1 MTTTRRNMLEQLA
14 VRILSAGCSHP
25 TRVAVDGIDAAGK
38 TTLANELGA
47 VLEERGLPVIRASI
61 DGFHQPRSVRYQ
73 RGPDS
78 PEGYYFDSFNYSA
91 VGYALLDPLGPH
103 GSRRYRRAVFD
114 FRADT
119 ALDTPED
126 EAPPNALLLFDG
138 VFLLR
143 PELDTRWD
151 YRIFVNVPFDV
162 AVRRAM
168 QRDQA
173 LFGTANDVRERYL
186 RRYVPGQ
193 QLYFD
198 AVRPQEHAQAI
209 VRNTDPAHPTLTVLP

>member
-1 MTTTRRNMLEQLA
+1 M
-14 VRILSAGCSHP
+14 
-25 TRVAVDGIDAAGK
+25 DGIDAAGK
-38 TTLANELGA
+38 TALANELGA

-61 DGFHQPRSVRYQ
+61 DGFHQPRRIRHR

-78 PEGYYFDSFNYSA
+78 PEGYYFDSFDYPA
-91 VGYALLDPLGPH
+91 LCGVLLDPLGPH
-103 GSRRYRRAVFD
+103 GSRRYRRAAFD
-114 FRADT
+114 FLADT
-119 ALDTPED
+119 ALDAPVE
-126 EAPPNALLLFDG
+126 EAPPNALLLVDG

-151 YRIFVNVPFDV
+151 YRIFVDVPFDV

-168 QRDQA
+168 LRDQA

-186 RRYVPGQ
+186 RRYMPGQ

-198 AVRPQEHAQAI
+198 AVHPQERAQAI
-209 VRNTDPAHPTLTVLP
+209 VRNADPANPTLVVHS